1 MSRTHILLIFLLLP
15 LTLRSQE
22 DICIGK
28 ELVLYSTVLQEDRSY
43 WIHLP
48 EHYNMD
54 TKQRYPVVYL
64 LDGDSFFHSLVGI
77 RKTLASGRGKYL
89 PPCIIVGVLNTD
101 RTRDFT
107 PTASAAGRDG
117 KISIDAIP
125 QGGGSEA
132 FSKFLTEEL
141 RPAIDSA
148 YRTNGWNMLIG
159 HSYAG
164 LFTLNTFLRHTELF
178 DTYLAVDPSLWWD
191 QGRLVR
197 EAEALVAGR
206 DFKGKSLYIGVASK
220 KRTDRVDIHLDKV
233 SYLLSELLPQA
244 ENLRFFSKSFPDEN
258 HGTVAVPGIYDGIK
272 TIIRKMR
279 KFFAKVHLWLSIPF
293 GIIIAIVCLTG
304 AILVFETEILELGY
318 PSRYFVKEVKG
329 EPLSPATLIESARQQ
344 LPDSV
349 RINGIRVSSDPRRTY
364 QLILPG
370 KKAAGFID
378 PYTGE
383 VTGMDDGQGFF
394 LKMMRLHRWLLD
406 EYKRDGSF
414 SWGKSIVGYA
424 TLVLAIIIISGIVIW
439 YPRNKKVLRNRL
451 KVKTKAGW
459 FRFFY
464 DLHVSGGFYAAL
476 LLLILALTGLTWS
489 FWLVSKCLL

>member
-1 MSRTHILLIFLLLP
+1 MSRTHILLIFLLFP

-28 ELVLYSTVLQEDRSY
+28 ELVLYSTVLQEERSY

-54 TKQRYPVVYL
+54 TKQCYPVVYL

-206 DFKGKSLYIGVASK
+206 NFKGKSLYIGVASK

-233 SYLLSELLPQA
+233 SYLLSEVLPQA

-272 TIIRKMR
+272 Q
-279 KFFAKVHLWLSIPF
+279 LF
-293 GIIIAIVCLTG
+293 G
-304 AILVFETEILELGY
+304 
-318 PSRYFVKEVKG
+318 K
-329 EPLSPATLIESARQQ
+329 
-344 LPDSV
+344 
-349 RINGIRVSSDPRRTY
+349 
-364 QLILPG
+364 
-370 KKAAGFID
+370 
-378 PYTGE
+378 
-383 VTGMDDGQGFF
+383 
-394 LKMMRLHRWLLD
+394 
-406 EYKRDGSF
+406 
-414 SWGKSIVGYA
+414 
-424 TLVLAIIIISGIVIW
+424 
-439 YPRNKKVLRNRL
+439 
-451 KVKTKAGW
+451 
-459 FRFFY
+459 
-464 DLHVSGGFYAAL
+464 
-476 LLLILALTGLTWS
+476 
-489 FWLVSKCLL
+489 